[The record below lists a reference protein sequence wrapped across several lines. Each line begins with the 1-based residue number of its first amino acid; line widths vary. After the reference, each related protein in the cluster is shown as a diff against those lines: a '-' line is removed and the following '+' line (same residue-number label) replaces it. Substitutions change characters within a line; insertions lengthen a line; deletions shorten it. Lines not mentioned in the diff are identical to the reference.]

1 MKRTLSLKL
10 SSIFV
15 RHLNYLAENKTTGMP
30 IVSVMIRSPSKV
42 SKTTVGRS
50 SSNINA

>member
-1 MKRTLSLKL
+1 MKRTFSPKL

-30 IVSVMIRSPSKV
+30 IVSVRSPSKV
-42 SKTTVGRS
+42 SKTAVGRS